1 MRRTSVMNDKTQTI
15 PVLNPRSGAVD
26 YHIERT
32 SRAAIEGLS
41 TELRAAQTEWA
52 ALPIEQRA
60 QILLSWA
67 DEIEAARADISA
79 ALILD
84 TGRKRIAEEAP
95 GHVIGS
101 IRGWAETAPKAIQ
114 TARGRSSVMPAVT
127 FTNQYKPYPLLGVI
141 SPWNFPMVLSLID
154 AVPALL
160 AGCAAIIKPSEITPR
175 FVEPLSAT
183 IRRIEPLHK
192 ILRYIT
198 GDGETGAA
206 LVDNVDIVCF
216 TGSVATGRR
225 VAESAARNFIPAFL
239 ELGGKDPVIVTA
251 GADLDRAATAVLRGS
266 VYATGQI
273 CYSLERVY
281 VDRKVHDDF
290 VARLVEKA
298 EEIDINYPDIGRGHI
313 GPMIDLRQADIV
325 QDHID
330 DARAK
335 GAEVKTGGEVEDHGG
350 KWIRPTVL
358 TGVDHT
364 MKVMTEETFGPVM
377 PVMAYDSEAEA
388 IRLANDTVYG
398 LSAAVLAGDPEEGER
413 IASQIDA
420 GAVSVMDTILTG
432 AIIRDA
438 EKTSFKLSGL
448 GGTRMGAGSI
458 LRFFRK
464 KAILTN
470 SGDSVPMTTL
480 GEAGTG

>member
-1 MRRTSVMNDKTQTI
+1 MNDDDKTQMI

-32 SRAAIEGLS
+32 SRDAIETLS
-41 TELRAAQTEWA
+41 QELKDAQTEWA
-52 ALPIEQRA
+52 ALTIQQRVE
-60 QILLSWA
+60 ILLSWA
-67 DEIEAARADISA
+67 DELEAARSDISA
-79 ALILD
+79 ALMLD
-84 TGRKRIAEEAP
+84 TGRRRIAQEAP
-95 GHVIGS
+95 GQVIGS
-101 IRGWAETAPKAIQ
+101 IRGWTENAPKAIQ
-114 TARGRSSVMPAVT
+114 TAAGRSSVMPAVT

-154 AVPALL
+154 AIPALL
-160 AGCAAIIKPSEITPR
+160 AGCSAIIKPSEITPR
-175 FVEPLSAT
+175 FVEPLAET

-239 ELGGKDPVIVTA
+239 ELGGKDPVIITA
-251 GADLDRAATAVLRGS
+251 GADLDRASTAVLRGS

-273 CYSLERVY
+273 CFSLERVY
-281 VDRKVHDDF
+281 VDRQVHDDF
-290 VARLVEKA
+290 VERLVNKA
-298 EEIDINYPDIGRGHI
+298 EELEVNYPDIDRGHI
-313 GPMIDLRQADIV
+313 GPMIDLRQADII

-364 MKVMTEETFGPVM
+364 MKIMTEETFGPVM
-377 PVMAYDSEAEA
+377 PVMAYDSEDEA
-388 IRLANDTVYG
+388 IRLANDTIYG
-398 LSAAVLAGDPEEGER
+398 LSAAVLAGDTEEGER

-438 EKTSFKLSGL
+438 EKTSFKQSGL
-448 GGTRMGAGSI
+448 GGTRMGPGSI

-470 SGDSVPMTTL
+470 SGDSIPMTTL
-480 GEAGTG
+480 GETG

>member
-1 MRRTSVMNDKTQTI
+1 MNDNNKTQMI
-15 PVLNPRSGAVD
+15 PVLNPRSGEVD

-32 SRAAIEGLS
+32 SRATIETLGQ
-41 TELRAAQTEWA
+41 ELKDAQTEWA
-52 ALPIEQRA
+52 AQAIERRVD
-60 QILLSWA
+60 ILLAWA
-67 DEIEAARADISA
+67 DEIEAARTDISA
-79 ALILD
+79 ALMLD
-84 TGRKRIAEEAP
+84 TGRKRIAQEAP

-101 IRGWAETAPKAIQ
+101 IRGWAATAPQAIQ
-114 TARGRSSVMPAVT
+114 TAGGRSSVMPDVT

-175 FVEPLSAT
+175 FAAPLSET
-183 IRRIEPLHK
+183 IRRVEPLHK

-198 GDGETGAA
+198 GDGESGAA

-251 GADLDRAATAVLRGS
+251 GADLDRASTAVLRGS

-281 VDRKVHDDF
+281 VDRRVHDEF
-290 VARLVEKA
+290 VERLVNKA
-298 EEIDINYPDIGRGHI
+298 EELEVNYPDIERGHI

-325 QDHID
+325 EDHID
-330 DARAK
+330 DARSK
-335 GAEVKTGGEVEDHGG
+335 GATVQTGGEVEDHGG

-358 TGVDHT
+358 TGVDHS
-364 MKVMTEETFGPVM
+364 MKVMTDETFGPVM

-388 IRLANDTVYG
+388 IRLANDTIYG
-398 LSAAVLAGDPEEGER
+398 LSAAVLAGDPEEGQR

-438 EKTSFKLSGL
+438 EKTSFKQSGL
-448 GGTRMGAGSI
+448 GGTRMGPGSI

-470 SGDSVPMTTL
+470 TGDSAAMTTL
-480 GEAGTG
+480 GETG